1 MPVGRDCR
9 ACGAPLPPD
18 LRWCGRCLTPVA
30 LYAAREPLH
39 EPGTFVGAITPA
51 ARTSRWRGGATSFG
65 PVGRIASTLVL
76 LASFPWWGVANLNPL
91 VLFAALAWLVAA
103 MIFLR
108 SIWKPERIVDDRPS
122 RSDGFRTRHP
132 VLGAEVRIGRTGAAV
147 VGVLAAGTA
156 VLGWLSLDGWG
167 RYVWA
172 VVLIVAAVGFLV
184 ARWLDV

>member
-1 MPVGRDCR
+1 M
-9 ACGAPLPPD
+9 
-18 LRWCGRCLTPVA
+18 
-30 LYAAREPLH
+30 
-39 EPGTFVGAITPA
+39 
-51 ARTSRWRGGATSFG
+51 
-65 PVGRIASTLVL
+65 
-76 LASFPWWGVANLNPL
+76 
-91 VLFAALAWLVAA
+91 LFAALAWLVAA